1 MSLIPRIYFPAATD
15 LNATYTL
22 DEDSAAHLLR
32 VLRLGENASI
42 KVFNGMGKE
51 FAAVL
56 KNVQKKSAD
65 FMVQSCT
72 RDESEPELKLHL
84 GQVISKG
91 DRMDFTIQKA
101 TELGVAEITPLFSE
115 RCEVRLNNERMDKKI
130 EHWQAVAVSACQQS
144 GRTYVPVIHEPVHFS
159 QWCNTVQAD
168 LRLVLHPHQQ
178 QPLTKLATPKNIAL
192 LIGPE
197 GGFSEL
203 EITQAMQQSF
213 TGLQLGPRIL
223 RTETAALAALSVLQY
238 QWGDLGS

>member
-130 EHWQAVAVSACQQS
+130 ECPQTTS
-144 GRTYVPVIHEPVHFS
+144 
-159 QWCNTVQAD
+159 
-168 LRLVLHPHQQ
+168 
-178 QPLTKLATPKNIAL
+178 
-192 LIGPE
+192 
-197 GGFSEL
+197 
-203 EITQAMQQSF
+203 
-213 TGLQLGPRIL
+213 IL
-223 RTETAALAALSVLQY
+223 FL
-238 QWGDLGS
+238 